1 MRIIGAQ
8 HHRTVGTQLIDAIE
22 RRLTRIPARGQAG
35 EELPGDGERII
46 SPALL
51 ARHMEDLR
59 IAGRDGIQDLPD
71 QEGLAD
77 ARRALNDN
85 AYPGRR
91 PPLDHCEYQVVYGP
105 RHRGTI
111 GRR

>member
-22 RRLTRIPARGQAG
+22 RRLTRIPASRQVS

-51 ARHMEDLR
+51 ARHAEDLGL
-59 IAGRDGIQDLPD
+59 AGRDGIQDLPG

-77 ARRALNDN
+77 AWRAFNDN
-85 AYPGRR
+85 TYPGRR

-105 RHRGTI
+105 RHRSTI
-111 GRR
+111 GWR

>member
-22 RRLTRIPARGQAG
+22 RRLTWIPASGQAG
-35 EELPGDGERII
+35 QELSGDGERII
-46 SPALL
+46 SPAML
-51 ARHMEDLR
+51 ARYVEDLR
-59 IAGRDGIQDLPD
+59 IAGRDGIQDLPG

-77 ARRALNDN
+77 TRRALNGN

-91 PPLDHCEYQVVYGP
+91 PPLDHC
-105 RHRGTI
+105 
-111 GRR
+111 

>member
-1 MRIIGAQ
+1 MSIIGAQ

-22 RRLTRIPARGQAG
+22 RRLTRISDNRQVG

-51 ARHMEDLR
+51 ACHVEDLR
-59 IAGRDGIQDLPD
+59 IAGRDGIQDLAD

-77 ARRALNDN
+77 AWRAFNDN

-91 PPLDHCEYQVVYGP
+91 PLLDHCEYQVVYGP